1 VSHLVEAIH
10 SASGRWPSDDAFDWH
25 LQDQTLHAWVIDGA
39 TSVSERP
46 DKVRAGVSDASWFA
60 NALSRAIR
68 RRVVYAPL
76 TQARLADILA
86 DLLPRF
92 EAMAGG
98 ALDAYDYPVAA
109 MTYVSV
115 TRRRDRFVLQ
125 GLQFAD
131 CFLHLQTLPK
141 PQQGQNA
148 LHGALPA
155 RPLNA
160 SLPKTPEILA
170 HLRARRSDQ
179 VLRDASSAV
188 TIFPRSAAQ
197 GTPFRFT
204 RPGHLPIA
212 LLLGSDGIARL
223 WEEYNLC
230 TIHQSADRILRHGA
244 LGELV
249 KLRHWEATHS
259 GHGMSIKPA
268 DDATLLY
275 IQLDSHA
282 FAKPHSAA
290 VRQFQG
296 TAHFVYTK

>member
-1 VSHLVEAIH
+1 MSHLVEAIH
-10 SASGRWPSDDAFDWH
+10 SASGLWPSDDAFGWH

-60 NALSRAIR
+60 NALSRSISR
-68 RRVVYAPL
+68 TVVYAPL
-76 TQARLADILA
+76 TQASLAGILA
-86 DLLPRF
+86 ELLPRF
-92 EAMAGG
+92 EAMAGD

-115 TRRRDRFVLQ
+115 TRRGDRFVFE

-131 CFLHLQTLPK
+131 CFLHLQTLRK
-141 PQQGQNA
+141 PQMGQHA
-148 LHGALPA
+148 VHSALPA

-160 SLPKTPEILA
+160 SLPKTPEILER
-170 HLRARRSDQ
+170 LRARRSDQ

-188 TIFPRSAAQ
+188 TIFPRSVAK
-197 GTPFRFT
+197 GMRFRFS

-230 TIHQSADRILRHGA
+230 AIHQSADRILRHGA
-244 LGELV
+244 LRELA
-249 KLRHWEATHS
+249 KLRHWEATHR
-259 GHGMSIKPA
+259 GHCMSIKPA
-268 DDATLLY
+268 DDATLLCA
-275 IQLDSHA
+275 QLDANA
-282 FAKPHSAA
+282 FTKPMRAA
-290 VRQFQG
+290 VRQLQG
-296 TAHFVYTK
+296 TAHFVYRR